1 MYILC
6 LDNESKWSL
15 TIESIYNVLKVRHL
29 APVGVNPTLR
39 KEYLVKD
46 DSNETHWYFSKLF
59 RELTKEESREYKI
72 EKILIEP
79 Y

>member
-6 LDNESKWSL
+6 LDNETKWPI
-15 TIESIYNVLKVRHL
+15 TIGAVYSVLEKRHL
-29 APVGVNPTLR
+29 ATVGVNPTFR
-39 KEYLVKD
+39 KEYFIMD

-72 EKILIEP
+72 EQVLIGL